1 MVDEEQSEMRGINKV
16 ILVGTL
22 GNDPEIRHT
31 SSGKSVANISMA
43 TTEKWKDG
51 EHTEW
56 HRLVMFGALAEIAE
70 KYLTKGSHVYVEGKI
85 KQEKWEDQEG
95 RTRYTTNI
103 ICYQLNML
111 GGGNPKQ
118 TEKPKDDFDYD
129 IPF

>member
-1 MVDEEQSEMRGINKV
+1 MRGINKV

-22 GNDPEIRHT
+22 GKDPEIRNT
-31 SSGKSVANISMA
+31 GSGKSVANISIA

-85 KQEKWEDQEG
+85 KKEKWEDQEG
-95 RTRYTTNI
+95 MTRYTTNI

-118 TEKPKDDFDYD
+118 TDKPKDDFDDD